1 MNDMAYLQQI
11 SAGTNPSPASSSL
24 FSGRAFRLLGLFA
37 AAALVI
43 ILALALL
50 SAATPKE
57 SSLDVELSRI
67 NLRASSLNE
76 LISSYNS
83 SVKSSSLR
91 ASGASLSVLLTELA
105 SSSSSS
111 LETLYG
117 ISASDLSLSSDD
129 AALLDK
135 SSSALE
141 SARLNGILD
150 RAYASE
156 LSYQISHLLI
166 LEELALSKSSNS
178 AVSDY
183 LSSSYSSLT
192 TLQSSFSNFSETK

>member
-24 FSGRAFRLLGLFA
+24 FSGRAFRLLGIFA

>member
-24 FSGRAFRLLGLFA
+24 FSGRAFRLLGIFA
-37 AAALVI
+37 TAALVI